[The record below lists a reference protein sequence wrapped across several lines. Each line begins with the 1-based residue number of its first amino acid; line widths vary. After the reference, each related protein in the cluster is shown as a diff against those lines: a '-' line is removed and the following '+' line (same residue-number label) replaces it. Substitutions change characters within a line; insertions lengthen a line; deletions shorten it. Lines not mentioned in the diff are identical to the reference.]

1 MEIILK
7 QDVANLGHE
16 NDIVIV
22 KNGYARNYLIPQGI
36 AMLATDVNR
45 KILAENLKQKAH
57 KIEKIRNEANLL
69 AGKLNEITVK
79 LATKVSDS
87 GKIYGSVNNIQ
98 IAEAILAQYGVEVD
112 RKKIVIDGTN
122 IKEVGTYKAI
132 VNIHKDV
139 KATVNVEVVAEEA

>member
-22 KNGYARNYLIPQGI
+22 KNGYARNYLIPMGM
-36 AMLATDVNR
+36 AALATDINR

-69 AGKLNEITVK
+69 AGKLNDITVK
-79 LATKVSDS
+79 IATKVSDS
-87 GKIYGSVNNIQ
+87 GKIYGSINNIQ
-98 IAEAILAQYGVEVD
+98 IAEAIASQYGIEVD
-112 RKKIVIDGTN
+112 RKKISIEGSN
-122 IKEVGTYKAI
+122 IKEVGSYTAT
-132 VNIHKDV
+132 VSIHKDV
-139 KATVNVEVVAEEA
+139 KATVNVDVVAEEA